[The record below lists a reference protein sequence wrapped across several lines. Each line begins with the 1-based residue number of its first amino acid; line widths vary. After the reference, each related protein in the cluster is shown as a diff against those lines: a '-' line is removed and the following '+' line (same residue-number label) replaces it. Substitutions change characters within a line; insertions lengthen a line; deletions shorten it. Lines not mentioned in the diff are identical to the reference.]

1 MPSIEMTLRVRWAD
15 SDPAGRINFPRYF
28 DYMED
33 GEAALMRSCGLSYG
47 LLPAGYGVPRVH
59 TDCTFKKILNYDVP
73 FTMRVTVGRLGN
85 TSIRYEYQFFTEGDR
100 PELAA
105 EGSMTIVVIKDGRPT
120 EIPANWRA
128 ALSDRPAPPLA
139 KVERSSVPPD
149 IARRPVVAPSV
160 PAPDNCSVPPC
171 TAVPPA

>member
-1 MPSIEMTLRVRWAD
+1 MPSIELTLRVRWAD

-73 FTMRVTVGRLGN
+73 FTMRVTVGKLGN
-85 TSIRYEYQFFTEGDR
+85 SSIRYDYQFFTEDDP

-105 EGSMTIVVIKDGRPT
+105 EGSMTIVVIKDGRPI

-128 ALSDRPAPPLA
+128 ALSDRPGGSPLLTA
-139 KVERSSVPPD
+139 SS
-149 IARRPVVAPSV
+149 IE
-160 PAPDNCSVPPC
+160 
-171 TAVPPA
+171 